1 MSEVGKV
8 SLVGAGPGDLG
19 LITVRGMDS
28 LRTADV
34 VVYDRLV
41 DRRLLAE
48 APPDAELIDVDKGHD
63 SPRMTQDEI
72 NALLVRLGQQG
83 KSVCRLKGGDPF
95 LFGRGGEE
103 ALALARA
110 GVPWEVVPGVTSAL
124 AAPAYAGIP
133 ATHRRLATSVT
144 IVTGSED
151 PKKPESQ
158 LNWDALAGLTGTLVF
173 LMGWSTLPDIT
184 SKLISHGVPA
194 DRPAALIHW
203 GTTSRQRVVSGTVA
217 DIAERGR
224 RTGLS
229 APVVLVVG
237 EVSALGQELGWFDT
251 RPLFGKRVLITR
263 TRTQASRLRAL
274 LEEAGA
280 ECVEFPAIRVVP
292 VADSSALDA
301 TLGNVAAYAWVT
313 FGSSNG
319 VRSVRARFD
328 ALGLDA
334 RAFAGV
340 RIAAV
345 GPATG
350 DSLLSL
356 LGVRADL
363 VPGEYVSEA
372 VVAELARRGVA
383 DQRILVIR
391 SDIGRDVLARG
402 LREYGAEVDEVVG
415 YQTMTPEDSG
425 QRAVTAYESGID
437 VTTFTS
443 SSGVDNLV
451 RLLGGNVDLVNKTI
465 VVCIGSITAG
475 RAEERGIRVDAVAAK
490 RSMASLVEAIMER
503 FS

>member
-1 MSEVGKV
+1 MSEVGV
-8 SLVGAGPGDLG
+8 VRLVGAGPGDLG
-19 LITVRGMDS
+19 LITVKGMDS

-34 VVYDRLV
+34 VVFDRLV

-48 APPDAELIDVDKGHD
+48 ARADAELIDVGKGRD
-63 SPRMTQDEI
+63 SARRTQDEI
-72 NALLVRLGQQG
+72 NALLVKLGRDG
-83 KSVCRLKGGDPF
+83 KAVCRLKGGDPF

-110 GVPWEVVPGVTSAL
+110 GVSWEVVPGVTSAF
-124 AAPAYAGIP
+124 AAPAYAGMP
-133 ATHRRLATSVT
+133 VTHRGLAASVT
-144 IVTGSED
+144 VVTGSED
-151 PKKPESQ
+151 PNKPESQ
-158 LNWDALAGLTGTLVF
+158 INWDALAALTGTLVF
-173 LMGWSTLPDIT
+173 LMGWSNLPDIT
-184 SKLISHGVPA
+184 GRLISHGLPA
-194 DRPAALIHW
+194 DRPAALVHW

-224 RTGLS
+224 RAGLS
-229 APVVLVVG
+229 APVVFVVG
-237 EVSALGQELGWFDT
+237 DVSALGPELGWFDT

-263 TRTQASRLRAL
+263 TRTQASRLRTL
-274 LEEAGA
+274 LEWAGA
-280 ECVEFPAIRVVP
+280 EGVEIPAIEVVP
-292 VADSSALDA
+292 VADPSNLDA
-301 TLGNVAAYAWVT
+301 ALRDLAGYAWVT

-319 VRSVRARFD
+319 VRSVRDRLD

-345 GPATG
+345 GPATA
-350 DSLLSL
+350 DSLSSL

-372 VVAELARRGVA
+372 VVAELARQGA
-383 DQRILVIR
+383 EGQRILVIR
-391 SDIGRDVLARG
+391 SDIGRDALAQG

-415 YQTMTPEDSG
+415 YRTKMPEDSG
-425 QRAVTAYESGID
+425 QRAVAAYESGID

-451 RLLGGNVDLVNKTI
+451 RLLDGNVDPVNKT
-465 VVCIGSITAG
+465 VVACIGSITAA
-475 RAEERGIRVDAVAAK
+475 RAEERGVRVDAVAAE
-490 RSMASLVEAIMER
+490 RSMASLVEAIVEQ